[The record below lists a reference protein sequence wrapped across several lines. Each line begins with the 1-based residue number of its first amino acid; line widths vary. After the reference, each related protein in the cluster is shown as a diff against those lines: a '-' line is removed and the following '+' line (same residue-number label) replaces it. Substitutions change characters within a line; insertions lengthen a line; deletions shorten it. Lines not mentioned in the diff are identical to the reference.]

1 MAYFEVLEID
11 IESPFLFTRECLV
24 LLYIAMPKFSSE
36 LMQELRTER
45 TEPSVQ
51 VQFSSVQ
58 KYWAVSSVLGSEDLN
73 FLRTGFEPVR
83 TELSVHN
90 FF

>member
-1 MAYFEVLEID
+1 MGCLERYDDVDPGFKEQIFPVLG
-11 IESPFLFTRECLV
+11 V
-24 LLYIAMPKFSSE
+24 VMPKFGSE
-36 LMQELRTER
+36 LMQEPRTER

-58 KYWAVSSVLGSEDLN
+58 GFWGVGSVLGSMILKI
-73 FLRTGFEPVR
+73 LRTGFEPVR
-83 TELSVHN
+83 TELSVHI